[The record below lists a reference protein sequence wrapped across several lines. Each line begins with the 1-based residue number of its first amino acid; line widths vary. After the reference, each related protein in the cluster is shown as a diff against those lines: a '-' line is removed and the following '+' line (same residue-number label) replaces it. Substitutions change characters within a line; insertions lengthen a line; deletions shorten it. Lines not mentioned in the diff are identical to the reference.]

1 MTFLPYYHV
10 LYAVF
15 TKNPCITPLYT
26 SMGNTPYR
34 YLIEY
39 RLQKAMG
46 LLTGSALSVGEIA
59 QAVGFHSQSH
69 FGRLFKT
76 RTGYAPKDYRK
87 SNEQKRP

>member
-1 MTFLPYYHV
+1 
-10 LYAVF
+10 
-15 TKNPCITPLYT
+15 
-26 SMGNTPYR
+26 MGNTPYR

-87 SNEQKRP
+87 SNEQKGHSTGACAMAFFFGVGGRCFALPVRT

>member
-1 MTFLPYYHV
+1 MPCLSV
-10 LYAVF
+10 YAILSLF
-15 TKNPCITPLYT
+15 YAYKALALLCK

-69 FGRLFKT
+69 FGRLFKA
-76 RTGYAPKDYRK
+76 RTVYAPKDYRRG
-87 SNEQKRP
+87 SRAKRP